1 MTDDLSV
8 MDRLKLELEQEVK
21 RMSKEGDFF
30 VEISAQSE
38 EVRTVA
44 LEVRESLGQL
54 GLLSFPKS
62 TEIIT
67 VDPEQTDLLMWTS
80 MSSIEQQY
88 IVDIHKKFV
97 AWLNT
102 DLAPRIG
109 LSMYPVPTKDGTMS
123 VIPLRIDYDTFR
135 SALMTSL
142 TSVYLADLE
151 KSGRGKISLLGVK

>member
-1 MTDDLSV
+1 MSDDLPV
-8 MDRLKLELEQEVK
+8 LDRLKLELEQECK

-30 VEISAQSE
+30 VEISAQTD
-38 EVRTVA
+38 EVRAVA
-44 LEVRESLGQL
+44 LEVRDSLGQL
-54 GLLSFPKS
+54 GLMSFPKS
-62 TEIIT
+62 TEIIS
-67 VDPEQTDLLMWTS
+67 VDPEQSDLLMWTS